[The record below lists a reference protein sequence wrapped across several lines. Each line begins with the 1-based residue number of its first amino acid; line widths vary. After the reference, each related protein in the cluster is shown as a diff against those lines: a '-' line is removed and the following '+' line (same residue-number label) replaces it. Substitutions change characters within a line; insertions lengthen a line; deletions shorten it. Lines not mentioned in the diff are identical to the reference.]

1 MKLNLPANKI
11 NKNMEQF
18 IKQKINKFHG
28 SLSQSFNKVSFKDN
42 LNAEQFNIV
51 NNIDGSMIV
60 IAGAGS
66 GKTRTIT
73 YSVAKLIESGIKP
86 SEIMLVTF
94 TNKAAKEMLERV
106 KNLLGTEPNGLW
118 SGTFHSLAN
127 RFIRNY
133 THLAGLKPRYTIIDQ
148 TDSYSLM
155 KLSIEDSLPNYKL
168 MNFPNAKRCFKILS
182 YKINTNRT
190 IKQVLKWKYPHL
202 LKENFITNFE
212 TIFNTYNERKIKN
225 NLVDF
230 NDLLVLWNRLLDEKE
245 IAQSIAEKI
254 KYILV
259 DEYQDTNFIQAEII
273 LKIAQ
278 INQNIMVVGD
288 DAQSIYSFRGADF
301 KNLLNFGEK
310 LKSIKKHKITYNY
323 RSTPEILE
331 LANNSIKNNRVQF
344 HKIMKSVRKS
354 SVKPKYVV
362 VFNER
367 DQANF
372 IIQKILNYREK
383 SVALSEIAVLYR
395 SNFHSII
402 LQKELQANNIPYEVR
417 SGVSFFEQAH
427 IKDVLAHL
435 RIIFNPYD
443 ELSWNRIFKIIPKL
457 GVKTARKIFKKIIEL
472 KDPLKILKIFDINNS
487 DLKESKLSKQVINS
501 LTNYFKP
508 FEKFSLDSK
517 PSLVIQKTKIS
528 IKPYIQKNFENFKDR
543 LSDID
548 ALLELSREFKTIRS
562 FLDHLNLNISELS
575 NNVKN
580 PPDNGEENNRIVLST
595 IHKAKGL
602 EWNIVFII
610 SLSEKLFPSSYISK
624 DELDIEEERRI
635 FYVAV
640 TRAKDDLYLITPK
653 STQSYNKMN
662 FLNPSRFVVELDT
675 SLYELIDYSNN
686 LIENY
691 TFKSRSN
698 LFKKND
704 SKIHKKQVL
713 SQFTTADKL
722 LKRKN

>member
-18 IKQKINKFHG
+18 TKSKKNKSFKN
-28 SLSQSFNKVSFKDN
+28 SPPSFNKVSFKDN

-51 NNIDGSMIV
+51 NNINGSMIV

-73 YSVAKLIESGIKP
+73 YSVAKLIESGVEP

-106 KNLLGTEPNGLW
+106 KTLLGKEPNGIW
-118 SGTFHSLAN
+118 GGTFHSLAN
-127 RFIRNY
+127 RFIRSY
-133 THLAGLKPRYTIIDQ
+133 THLVGLKSRYTIIDQ
-148 TDSYSLM
+148 IDSHSLI
-155 KLSIEDSLPNYKL
+155 KLCIEDSLPNYKL
-168 MNFPNAKRCFKILS
+168 MNFPNAKRCFKIFS
-182 YKINTNRT
+182 YKINTNRS
-190 IKQVLKWKYPHL
+190 IKQVLEWKYPYL
-202 LKENFITNFE
+202 LKEKVINNLEI
-212 TIFNTYNERKIKN
+212 IFSKYNERKIQN

-245 IAQSIAEKI
+245 IAHTIAEKI

-288 DAQSIYSFRGADF
+288 DAQSIYSFRGANF
-301 KNLLNFGEK
+301 KNLLSFGEK
-310 LKSIKKHKITYNY
+310 LKNLKKHKITYNY
-323 RSTPEILE
+323 RSTPEILD
-331 LANNSIKNNRVQF
+331 LANNSIKNNRIQF
-344 HKIMKSVRKS
+344 HKTMKTVRKS

-362 VFNER
+362 VYNEKE
-367 DQANF
+367 QAKF
-372 IIQKILNYREK
+372 IVQKIIDCIKQGFN
-383 SVALSEIAVLYR
+383 LSEIAVLYR
-395 SNFHSII
+395 SNYHSII
-402 LQKELQANNIPYEVR
+402 LQKELQANAISFEVR

-435 RIIFNPYD
+435 RIIVNPYD

-457 GVKTARKIFKKIIEL
+457 GMKSARKIFNKIKQL
-472 KDPLKILKIFDINNS
+472 KDPLKKLNISNIYDP
-487 DLKESKLSKQVINS
+487 DLKETKISKQAINN
-501 LTNYFKP
+501 LINYLKP
-508 FEKFSLDSK
+508 FEKCSLDSK
-517 PSLVIQKTKIS
+517 PSLVLQKTKNS
-528 IKPYIQKNFENFKDR
+528 IKLYLQRNFENFNDR

-548 ALLELSREFKTIRS
+548 ALIELSQEFKAISS
-562 FLDHLNLNISELS
+562 FLDHLNLNNSELS
-575 NNVKN
+575 NNVKTME
-580 PPDNGEENNRIVLST
+580 DDGDGNNRLVLST

-602 EWNIVFII
+602 EWKIVFII
-610 SLSEKLFPSSYISK
+610 SLSEKLFPSSHISK
-624 DELDIEEERRI
+624 DQLDIEEERRI

-640 TRAKDDLYLITPK
+640 TRAKDDLYLITPQ
-653 STQSYNKMN
+653 SAQSYNKIN
-662 FLNPSRFVVELDT
+662 YLNPSRFVIELDP
-675 SLYELIDYSNN
+675 SLYELRDYSNDSLDN
-686 LIENY
+686 N
-691 TFKSRSN
+691 TFKPDPI
-698 LFKKND
+698 LGKKKD
-704 SKIHKKQVL
+704 KIVNKEQAI

>member
-1 MKLNLPANKI
+1 
-11 NKNMEQF
+11 
-18 IKQKINKFHG
+18 
-28 SLSQSFNKVSFKDN
+28 
-42 LNAEQFNIV
+42 
-51 NNIDGSMIV
+51 
-60 IAGAGS
+60 
-66 GKTRTIT
+66 
-73 YSVAKLIESGIKP
+73 
-86 SEIMLVTF
+86 
-94 TNKAAKEMLERV
+94 
-106 KNLLGTEPNGLW
+106 
-118 SGTFHSLAN
+118 
-127 RFIRNY
+127 
-133 THLAGLKPRYTIIDQ
+133 
-148 TDSYSLM
+148 
-155 KLSIEDSLPNYKL
+155 

-212 TIFNTYNERKIKN
+212 TIFNTYNERKI

-354 SVKPKYVV
+354 SVKPKYIVV
-362 VFNER
+362 LNER

-487 DLKESKLSKQVINS
+487 ALKETKLSKQVFNS

-508 FEKFSLDSK
+508 FKKFSLDSK

-580 PPDNGEENNRIVLST
+580 PPDNGEENNRIVL
-595 IHKAKGL
+595 
-602 EWNIVFII
+602 I
-610 SLSEKLFPSSYISK
+610 SLSEKLFPSSYISN

-691 TFKSRSN
+691 TFKSNSN
-698 LFKKND
+698 LFRKND